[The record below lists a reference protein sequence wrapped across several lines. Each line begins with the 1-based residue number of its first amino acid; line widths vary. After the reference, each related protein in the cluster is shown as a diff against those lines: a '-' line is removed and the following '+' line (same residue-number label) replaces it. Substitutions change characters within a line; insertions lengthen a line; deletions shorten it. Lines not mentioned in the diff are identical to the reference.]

1 MKHTGCRDE
10 SIGIVLTWLE
20 YKLIPAVM
28 FKEDECMSPQLNCE
42 LIVNLCSLLNKQT
55 QHKPSPYV
63 FQAI

>member
-1 MKHTGCRDE
+1 
-10 SIGIVLTWLE
+10 
-20 YKLIPAVM
+20 M

-63 FQAI
+63 YQAIWVLLKHEEIAPEIRRLVESFVSVRW